1 MANEKNTEQLGAS
14 IRHLLHPNQQGG
26 GAQFGLGNT
35 SQKVEIPQTID
46 SDKVK
51 IKVEILQTI
60 DSEKVKFD
68 AKTIRRWRKL
78 AKQGIADAQYN
89 LGIAYYNGKGVK
101 PDDEKAVYWYHK
113 AAEHGFAE
121 AQYNLG
127 NAYHKGEGV
136 KSDDEKA
143 VYWLHKAAEHGIAEA
158 QYNLGFAY
166 HKGEGVKS
174 DDEKAVY
181 WLHKAA
187 EQGDA
192 QAQNN
197 LGLVYYEGKDVK
209 QDDEKTVYWLHKA
222 AEHGYAEAQYN
233 LGVVYY
239 EGKAVK
245 QDYEKAVDWYHKAAE
260 QGYAPAQYNLGI
272 AYDKGEGVEQDY
284 EKAIYWYNEAAKQ
297 GDVKAL
303 YNLFKMNGGANIAAQ
318 FILAKIYDKQGDK
331 EQEVLPLLCKVAAG
345 LVSLDEEID
354 DKDKANFFTPSS
366 DKEDINYLNKQITKG
381 NIVAQVILAQ
391 LYKTGNGVQK
401 DKQQAFSLFQTAA
414 EQKDILAQYCL
425 GLAYMEGQGVATNNE
440 KAREQFQ
447 QIINQLKEKKE
458 FSYLKFSFEKQDD
471 TDKTPDYPRD
481 IRQWIGLVAR
491 DKLSILHEKEAKQQ
505 LATANQELES
515 FMAMIAH
522 KFRGT
527 LQNIE
532 YDIEEGGNK
541 KRSLDTVHTMR
552 GLLNIFSV
560 ISTEPEHLHELLKR
574 DRQGKGTILWVLEK
588 SLIFA
593 ISQLLTIENVDK
605 IKQHYFAYAKKT
617 GKIPATTTRLAWY
630 NDYFELEEQ
639 LQSEWKDNFN
649 QLLNGAT
656 LDDIVTWMNERFFP
670 IEIKGIMESPIHFD
684 YYGTTASIL
693 TIVMVE
699 ILFNAVKYYAS
710 EIRTPL
716 QLHWICEKDV
726 CRFLCK
732 NPSAVEERS
741 GKGSGKGH
749 HFLSIIA
756 NKLEGSFPKPPF
768 QDNYVAEFS
777 IPTHLLI
784 EEP

>member
-1 MANEKNTEQLGAS
+1 MANKTNTEQLGAS
-14 IRHLLHPNQQGG
+14 IRHLLQLI
-26 GAQFGLGNT
+26 GLGNIF
-35 SQKVEIPQTID
+35 QKVETPQTID

-51 IKVEILQTI
+51 I
-60 DSEKVKFD
+60 D

-78 AKQGIADAQYN
+78 AKQGNADAQYS
-89 LGIAYYNGKGVK
+89 LGVAYHEGEGVK
-101 PDDEKAVYWYHK
+101 QDDKKAVYWWQK
-113 AAEHGFAE
+113 AAEQGIAKAQYHLGFA
-121 AQYNLG
+121 
-127 NAYHKGEGV
+127 YHDGEGV
-136 KSDDEKA
+136 KQDDEKA
-143 VYWLHKAAEHGIAEA
+143 VYWLQKAAEQGDAEAQYNLGVAYYKGKGVKQDDEKAVYWLQKAAEQGIAEA

-166 HKGEGVKS
+166 FNGKGVKQ

-181 WLHKAA
+181 WWQKAA
-187 EQGDA
+187 EQGIA
-192 QAQNN
+192 
-197 LGLVYYEGKDVK
+197 L
-209 QDDEKTVYWLHKA
+209 
-222 AEHGYAEAQYN
+222 AQYN
-233 LGVVYY
+233 LGVVYHKGKTVKPDY
-239 EGKAVK
+239 EQIIYWWEKAAEQGNAKAQYNLGYAYYNGVGVK
-245 QDYEKAVDWYHKAAE
+245 QDDEKAVDWWRKAAE
-260 QGYAPAQYNLGI
+260 HGHAKAQNNLGLAYYNGKGI
-272 AYDKGEGVEQDY
+272 AKDDKQ
-284 EKAIYWYNEAAKQ
+284 AILWYSKSAKQ
-297 GDVKAL
+297 G
-303 YNLFKMNGGANIAAQ
+303 NIAAQ
-318 FILAKIYDKQGDK
+318 FILAKIYNEQGDK
-331 EQEVLPLLCKVAAG
+331 EQEVLSLCKVAAG
-345 LVSLDEEID
+345 LVSLGEEID
-354 DKDKANFFTPSS
+354 DDIANFFTPSFG
-366 DKEDINYLNKQITKG
+366 KEGVDYLNKPKG
-381 NIVAQVILAQ
+381 NVVAQVILAQ
-391 LYKTGNGVQK
+391 LYKTGNGVEK

-425 GLAYMEGQGVATNNE
+425 GLAYMEGQGVAINNE

-458 FSYLKFSFEKQDD
+458 LSYLKFSFEKQED
-471 TDKTPDYPRD
+471 TDKSPDYPRD

-491 DKLSILHEKEAKQQ
+491 DKLSLLHEKEAKQQ

-617 GKIPATTTRLAWY
+617 GKIPPTTTRLAWY

-639 LQSEWKDNFN
+639 LQSEWKDDFN

-670 IEIKGIMESPIHFD
+670 IEIKGIMESPIHFA

-716 QLHWICEKDV
+716 QLHWICEKEV

-756 NKLEGSFPKPPF
+756 NQLEGSFPKPPF
-768 QDNYVAEFS
+768 QDNYVTEFC